1 MIKLGGIK
9 MESRK
14 NFKWII
20 IVLVIIGIVASI
32 MAPSVKKNMNFKN
45 EVKARV
51 SEVTS
56 KYDCVES
63 FSLEGK
69 YSNIVILKVNDK
81 FRDTDYKQKFALI
94 KDIFDIIYNEV
105 PDKVIQYR
113 LNNYQPISDEMKK
126 TKVEALYNGRRYF
139 IDTGSFRELKVEIE
153 SDVSAT
159 AKNYFSKPDNEIVKE
174 IIGQMEHEYI
184 IDVNMPD
191 DDPLMLN
198 IAFNQDFYSLS
209 ASKQYLIIREL
220 FLKYDKVISE
230 NGKSNSKYILSAFR
244 PDKKMIVY
252 TMTNKYYKCSGG
264 YWFDDINNIPVF
276 DLDDNPEQ
284 IDDMLNNEILE
295 GGEASI
301 NIWNYS
307 SNKDESLKS
316 YQDDFPI
323 YSDSDDKYYA
333 ATAAQNEVKKRLKS
347 PSSAKFPSI
356 SKYNITQ
363 SSDGVFT
370 VTGYVDAENSLG
382 ATIRTNFTVKIR
394 RVSENSYDVLGIE
407 IYE

>member
-1 MIKLGGIK
+1 

-32 MAPSVKKNMNFKN
+32 MAPSVKKNINFKN

-139 IDTGSFRELKVEIE
+139 IDTGSFREL
-153 SDVSAT
+153 
-159 AKNYFSKPDNEIVKE
+159 
-174 IIGQMEHEYI
+174 
-184 IDVNMPD
+184 ID
-191 DDPLMLN
+191 
-198 IAFNQDFYSLS
+198 
-209 ASKQYLIIREL
+209 K
-220 FLKYDKVISE
+220 
-230 NGKSNSKYILSAFR
+230 
-244 PDKKMIVY
+244 
-252 TMTNKYYKCSGG
+252 
-264 YWFDDINNIPVF
+264 
-276 DLDDNPEQ
+276 
-284 IDDMLNNEILE
+284 
-295 GGEASI
+295 
-301 NIWNYS
+301 
-307 SNKDESLKS
+307 
-316 YQDDFPI
+316 
-323 YSDSDDKYYA
+323 
-333 ATAAQNEVKKRLKS
+333 
-347 PSSAKFPSI
+347 
-356 SKYNITQ
+356 
-363 SSDGVFT
+363 
-370 VTGYVDAENSLG
+370 
-382 ATIRTNFTVKIR
+382 
-394 RVSENSYDVLGIE
+394 
-407 IYE
+407 